1 MANNIAISIT
11 ADVADLQVKRAIM
24 QTELAQAQ
32 KALRDYA
39 KEAQQSGETDE
50 LRSSMLAAADAVAR
64 LTNQVS
70 DNARRQ
76 KDLRAEFASQAAAAR
91 AHTAAME
98 AENQAAQRLPVNYQ
112 AIINASTGVNVAT
125 RSAAESASVFEQAL
139 GVQSQ
144 RAQEV
149 RARMQQLEEQQRG
162 SVAMTGQQRQ
172 AMIVVGE
179 QFRQVGTEVALG
191 IPAMQIF
198 AQQSGQTIQALS
210 MAANEGSKMAAFLG
224 SGLGIAAVTAV
235 AAIAPLIASMIE
247 LGSAE
252 DKALEKLKDDARNTE
267 AARQAKEAFKT
278 TEEGVTAAIYDQQ
291 AALQKQ
297 ADSLKTEA
305 ERSYEAAQANL
316 AHEVQIRRT
325 TQALL
330 EQARAQYESSQQI
343 SFGAAGG
350 AGAGMAQSIYAGRVV
365 ELEQR
370 KKEADAALE
379 AAQKNEVNARSFL
392 DVEQGKAAGD
402 PVAAIRKKYE
412 GSGGLIDAARHRA
425 IAEGKTGDELQRQ
438 VQALTEQERKETDAA
453 RKAEHPAK
461 ARKGPSVTSDW
472 TQELREQEI
481 ATGDFFGDQTEREL
495 AFWQSKVGLTRKGTR
510 EWLDVQGHIF
520 DASRTLARQ
529 AYQDYLADLNLQIE
543 ADRNSWSKTQA
554 DWQEKLA
561 FIRSKFGEQSA
572 EYRNAAR
579 EWTRAQTQHDDQEI
593 QQAQLHAQRMVDSL
607 RRDLDAQAKLRDDDA
622 RAQETMLRA
631 NAGNS
636 PTGDITA
643 AARVAQLHQQLAQQQ
658 LADTETLYSAQ
669 SAALDAAITK
679 AVSRYGEEQANYQSL
694 LDAKLQ
700 ADQQYAAQKAQI
712 ESQARLQSIQDIL
725 AVRSSYRSYIDGT
738 VNASVSAFDGLI
750 SGQKTWG
757 QAAGSVYQSVVRQAE
772 AQFARMATN
781 WIVNHVLMTTAQ
793 RTQLALQS
801 AAQATGEAAKTGAVV
816 AGTAARTA
824 TTATGAAAS
833 ATITGTHNAK
843 EIISHAAT
851 AAAAAYHAM
860 AGIPVVGP
868 VLGAAAAVATFSA
881 VAAFGALASF
891 DKGTNVLP
899 NDMIAQVH
907 AGERIVPAAD
917 NAKLLELT
925 ARGAGSTGGAASKDG
940 DIHLHYQPT
949 INGQM
954 SFGDQLSG
962 HEDNII
968 AILRRARRRGAI

>member
-1 MANNIAISIT
+1 
-11 ADVADLQVKRAIM
+11 
-24 QTELAQAQ
+24 
-32 KALRDYA
+32 
-39 KEAQQSGETDE
+39 
-50 LRSSMLAAADAVAR
+50 
-64 LTNQVS
+64 
-70 DNARRQ
+70 
-76 KDLRAEFASQAAAAR
+76 
-91 AHTAAME
+91 
-98 AENQAAQRLPVNYQ
+98 
-112 AIINASTGVNVAT
+112 
-125 RSAAESASVFEQAL
+125 
-139 GVQSQ
+139 
-144 RAQEV
+144 
-149 RARMQQLEEQQRG
+149 
-162 SVAMTGQQRQ
+162 
-172 AMIVVGE
+172 
-179 QFRQVGTEVALG
+179 
-191 IPAMQIF
+191 
-198 AQQSGQTIQALS
+198 
-210 MAANEGSKMAAFLG
+210 
-224 SGLGIAAVTAV
+224 
-235 AAIAPLIASMIE
+235 
-247 LGSAE
+247 
-252 DKALEKLKDDARNTE
+252 
-267 AARQAKEAFKT
+267 
-278 TEEGVTAAIYDQQ
+278 
-291 AALQKQ
+291 
-297 ADSLKTEA
+297 
-305 ERSYEAAQANL
+305 
-316 AHEVQIRRT
+316 
-325 TQALL
+325 
-330 EQARAQYESSQQI
+330 
-343 SFGAAGG
+343 
-350 AGAGMAQSIYAGRVV
+350 
-365 ELEQR
+365 
-370 KKEADAALE
+370 
-379 AAQKNEVNARSFL
+379 
-392 DVEQGKAAGD
+392 
-402 PVAAIRKKYE
+402 
-412 GSGGLIDAARHRA
+412 
-425 IAEGKTGDELQRQ
+425 
-438 VQALTEQERKETDAA
+438 
-453 RKAEHPAK
+453 
-461 ARKGPSVTSDW
+461 
-472 TQELREQEI
+472 LREQEI

-529 AYQDYLADLNLQIE
+529 AYQDHLADLNLQIE

-643 AARVAQLHQQLAQQQ
+643 AARIAQLHQQLSQQQ

-669 SAALDAAITK
+669 SAALDAALTK
-679 AVSRYGEEQANYQSL
+679 AIARYGEDQANYQSL

-700 ADQQYAAQKAQI
+700 ADQQYAAQKSQI

-738 VNASVSAFDGLI
+738 VNASVTAFDGLI

-757 QAAGSVYQSVVRQAE
+757 QAAGGIYQSVVRQAE
-772 AQFARMATN
+772 AQFTRMAAN
-781 WIVNHVLMTTAQ
+781 WIVNHVMMTAAQ

-824 TTATGAAAS
+824 TTATGAAAA

-860 AGIPVVGP
+860 SGIPVIGP

-881 VAAFGALASF
+881 VSAFGALASF

-925 ARGAGSTGGAASKDG
+925 ARGAGGAAGAASKEG
-940 DIHLHYQPT
+940 DLHLHYQPT
-949 INGQM
+949 INGQL
-954 SFGDQLSG
+954 SFGDQLSD
-962 HEDNII
+962 HESNII
-968 AILRRARRRGAI
+968 AMLRRAKRAARSDRAQPMPLPVYPGTHLLPGLTYSSKWTPTYFNQSATAASGAEVDVGIALHPIHQFELTYAFLRDGVGWGNALSALEFRTLMGFHQMMGGSRGRCLYRNPDDYRVWQNLIGMGDGTTTTFTITRTLGANGYAASEPVGQVDIAAGVNVYLAGSGTPLAPALYTIDASSPVANTITFTTAPPTGAEIRMDMQFYYYCKLPDAGTFEKFMSRVWEIGTVKLRSCRAGT